1 MDGFLDILPFLIFL
15 ALVVANYISQRNKS
29 NQKYERIFRNVKRR
43 SDGSIPAES
52 WHDIDMNAAEEYLA
66 EMKKKFPKEFAE
78 VEDSI
83 AEELSDDEDLSD
95 SDTEESDEFDEYD
108 DSDESDDSDEYD
120 EPEES
125 AKPAIAARAP
135 LTKIPDFDERLRKLR
150 ESDEY
155 RMPTPAAFA
164 HSDPTD
170 WAAARDSEADGD
182 YGVLDS
188 CDCGERAAR
197 AHFDVGF
204 DSADDLKKAF
214 VYKEI
219 ISEPLALRER
229 GEFKVW

>member
-15 ALVVANYISQRNKS
+15 ALVAANYLSQRSKT

-43 SDGSIPAES
+43 SDGSIPVES
-52 WHDIDMNAAEEYLA
+52 WHDIDVNAAEEYLA

-83 AEELSDDEDLSD
+83 AKELSDDADISD
-95 SDTEESDEFDEYD
+95 SDTEESDEFDEL
-108 DSDESDDSDEYD
+108 D

-125 AKPAIAARAP
+125 AAPAIAPRAP
-135 LTKIPDFDERLRKLR
+135 LTEIPDFDERLRRLE

-164 HSDPTD
+164 HQDPTD
-170 WAAARDSEADGD
+170 WSAARDSEVDGD
-182 YGVLDS
+182 YGVLDG

-204 DSADDLKKAF
+204 KSPDDLKKAF

-219 ISEPLALRER
+219 ISEPLAFRER

>member
-15 ALVVANYISQRNKS
+15 ALVAANYLSQRSKT

-43 SDGSIPAES
+43 SDGSIPVES
-52 WHDIDMNAAEEYLA
+52 WHDIDVNAAEEYLA

-83 AEELSDDEDLSD
+83 AKELSDDADISD
-95 SDTEESDEFDEYD
+95 SDTEESDEFDEL
-108 DSDESDDSDEYD
+108 D

-125 AKPAIAARAP
+125 AAPAIAPRAP
-135 LTKIPDFDERLRKLR
+135 LTEIPDFDERLRRLE

-164 HSDPTD
+164 HQDPTD
-170 WAAARDSEADGD
+170 WSAARDSEIDGD
-182 YGVLDS
+182 YGVLDG

-197 AHFDVGF
+197 AHFDVAF
-204 DSADDLKKAF
+204 KSPDDLKKAF

-219 ISEPLALRER
+219 VSEPLALRAR